1 MSTRVRAATTH
12 GRGRTGGTRRRH
24 AGVVGIDLGTSTTL
38 AHGSGRVLASE
49 ASVVAVRPG
58 TDTVVAVGDDA
69 QRLLRRPSTRPVER
83 RRPLRAGVVADVP
96 AAAALLRHVMRAT
109 SRRPRVLKPRVVVA
123 APAEMST
130 TERRTVIDA
139 TLAAGAGGV
148 AIIDEPMAAAI
159 GADLPVAE
167 PDASMILHIGAG
179 ITEAAVISLG
189 AIVSGASVRVGGD
202 SLDAAIAAHVERHHG
217 VLIAERTAEDAK
229 LDVGSAHGA
238 ADGRRTTIV
247 SGRDQR
253 NGAPA
258 RVELR
263 ADEVRHAIEDPL
275 RRIDAAVRLALEE
288 APPELAA
295 DMVHRGLL
303 MTGGGALLPGL
314 DRRLHERIGMP
325 VTVARR
331 PLAAVAVGTG
341 LCLEHIDVLEETA

>member
-1 MSTRVRAATTH
+1 MRAAFAH
-12 GRGRTGGTRRRH
+12 ARDRSAGTRRRH
-24 AGVVGIDLGTSTTL
+24 AGVLGIDLGTSATL
-38 AHGSGRVLASE
+38 VHGGGRGLLASE
-49 ASVVAVRPG
+49 ASVVAVRAG
-58 TDTVVAVGDDA
+58 TDTVVAVGDAA
-69 QRLLRRPSTRPVER
+69 QRLLRPPSARAVER

-96 AAAALLRHVMRAT
+96 AAAALLRHFMRAT
-109 SRRPRVLKPRVVVA
+109 GRRPRVLKPRVVVA
-123 APAEMST
+123 APAQMST
-130 TERRTVIDA
+130 TERRTVIDV

-159 GADLPVAE
+159 GAELPVAE
-167 PDASMILHIGAG
+167 PEASMVLDIGAG

-202 SLDAAIAAHVERHHG
+202 HLDAAIAAHVERHHG
-217 VLIAERTAEDAK
+217 VRIAERTAEDVK

-238 ADGRRTTIV
+238 ADARRTTTI
-247 SGRDQR
+247 SGRDR
-253 NGAPA
+253 RSGAPA

-263 ADEVRHAIEDPL
+263 AGEVRHAIEEPL
-275 RRIDAAVRLALEE
+275 RRIDAAVHLALEE

-314 DRRLHERIGMP
+314 DRRLHEGIGMP
-325 VTVARR
+325 VAVARR
-331 PLAAVAVGTG
+331 PLEVVAVGTG